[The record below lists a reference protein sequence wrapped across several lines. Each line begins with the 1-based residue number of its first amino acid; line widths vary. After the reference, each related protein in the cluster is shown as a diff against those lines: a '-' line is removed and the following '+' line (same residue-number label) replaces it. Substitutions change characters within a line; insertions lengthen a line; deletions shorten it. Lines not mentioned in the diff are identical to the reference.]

1 MSDNLK
7 KYSFNDL
14 LKLGK
19 IRIPKIQRDYA
30 QGRQNQKVD
39 EIRKVFVHT
48 LLLVVKGKRPATEL
62 DFVYGSINNNAFEP
76 LDGQQRLTT
85 LFLLHWMMGV
95 SLSMPED
102 KKYSIFTYE
111 TRNTSNEFCDELVQH
126 EAFNIVQETI
136 KNIELNKLV
145 KDDKEKKPELPSII
159 IKGRDWFKWEWKYDP
174 TILSMLVMIDAI
186 FTEMGTDWNMDLSV
200 YRNNLEH
207 ITFNLLNLGAFG
219 LSNELFIKMNAR
231 GKQLSDF
238 DKLKSTLEEELQIQQ
253 KEMDEQGNK
262 LASEEDEE
270 MWRSLM
276 DGAWIDLFWHKYA
289 RQMIDNTETIAPEER
304 KKDRLQAAK
313 LSELQFKKLLLRLIA
328 LQLFENNPSSEKLAE
343 ASYNLEESTIDNLL
357 FVYTDSLTDL
367 RSDETHT
374 VVPSTSLTLN
384 FKRLIEDI
392 NLLIYKDS
400 NDIFYDIS
408 YLLPEIS
415 HIDKD
420 KRSLFDTFLEAK
432 VPNDVELIFYAML
445 LFLRSFPEKKYKKS
459 EEEPIAWYFDKNAH
473 NAWLKN
479 YEDWVRSTRNILL
492 NDNNNQRIDKI
503 QFSKEAT
510 QSLKQ
515 MSADLTAFVEEK
527 GLDIEN
533 DSTIIKQFF
542 KSSNKNYQRLDNQSL
557 AEERRKALL
566 VLDDNKE
573 WESFIDDAEKH
584 PYLWGQIRCLLN
596 WSNGNLDSF
605 KEYSKRLRQLLD
617 CIKEN
622 GLLYYSAILSFAP
635 NCWEENNRLF
645 LYNKDRDNSFKRY
658 LREHTKEGQAYGVV
672 IKSLIDIWIQ
682 SYSSLS
688 VSEFLDALI
697 KTKKDNSAPWIQ
709 CIIKCPSVLEEA
721 WNKRIYFQN
730 GHVIIAQRKTR
741 DSHCFDPILIY
752 LRNLCRE
759 KKILDNKYHLYDSKD
774 KPEHAF
780 QLEKD
785 NHLLLVEWYGTE
797 GCYSIKID
805 NTSESVYSP
814 DEIIGFMEKIINNSD
829 EEVSEIIKALVK

>member
-102 KKYSIFTYE
+102 KKHSIFTYE

-276 DGAWIDLFWHKYA
+276 DGTWIDLFWHKYA

-374 VVPSTSLTLN
+374 VVPSTSLTIN

-420 KRSLFDTFLEAK
+420 KSSLFDTFLEAK

-658 LREHTKEGQAYGVV
+658 LREHTKEGQAYGVA

-709 CIIKCPSVLEEA
+709 CIIKCPSVLEET

-759 KKILDNKYHLYDSKD
+759 KKILENKYHLYDSKD

>member
-14 LKLGK
+14 LKQGK

-62 DFVYGSINNNAFEP
+62 DFVYGSVNNNAFEP

-95 SLSMPED
+95 SLCMPGD
-102 KKYSIFTYE
+102 NKHSIFTYE

-136 KNIELNKLV
+136 KNIEVNKLI
-145 KDDKEKKPELPSII
+145 KDDKEKKPALPSVI

-186 FTEMGTDWNMDLSV
+186 FTEMGSDWNMDLSV
-200 YRNNLEH
+200 CRNNLEH

-253 KEMDEQGNK
+253 KEIDEQGNK

-270 MWRSLM
+270 RWRSLM

-328 LQLFENNPSSEKLAE
+328 LQLFENNPTSEKLAE
-343 ASYNLEESTIDNLL
+343 ASYNLDASAIDNLL

-367 RSDETHT
+367 RSDDTHT
-374 VVPSTSLTLN
+374 VVPSTALTLN
-384 FKRLIEDI
+384 FKRLIEDV

-400 NDIFYDIS
+400 NDIFYEIS

-459 EEEPIAWYFDKNAH
+459 EVESIAWYFDKNAH
-473 NAWLKN
+473 SAWLKN
-479 YEDWVRSTRNILL
+479 FEDWVRSTRNILL

-515 MSADLTAFVEEK
+515 MSADLTAFVKEK

-533 DSTIIKQFF
+533 ESTIIKQFF

-557 AEERRKALL
+557 AEERRKASL
-566 VLDDNKE
+566 VLEDNKE
-573 WESFIDDAEKH
+573 LEGNKKWESLIDDAEKH

-605 KEYSKRLRQLLD
+605 KEYSNRLLQLLD

-622 GLLYYSAILSFAP
+622 GLLYYTAILSFAP

-658 LREHTKEGQAYGVV
+658 LREHTKEDQAYGVV
-672 IKSLIDIWIQ
+672 IKSLIDVWIQ

-688 VSEFLDALI
+688 VSEFLDTLI

-709 CIIKCPSVLEEA
+709 CIIKCPSILDEA

-741 DSHCFDPILIY
+741 DSHCFDPILVY

-759 KKILDNKYHLYDSKD
+759 KKFPEKNYQLYDSKGEY
-774 KPEHAF
+774 EHAF
-780 QLEKD
+780 QLEID

-797 GCYSIKID
+797 GDYSIKID
-805 NTSESVYSP
+805 DASESTRFSP
-814 DEIIGFMEKIINNSD
+814 IEMIIKMEKIINNFD
-829 EEVSEIIKALVK
+829 KQTM